1 VMKKNCYFLL
11 FTLIFVLPLCAQRE
25 TANWYFGS
33 NSGLD
38 FNSGN
43 AQVLSGGQ
51 LSTTE
56 GCSTVSDNNGSLL
69 FYTNGVEIWNKN
81 HDIMQNG
88 SGLLGSDSS
97 SQSAIVVP
105 NVSNPNIYYVFTADV
120 YQAYA
125 NGGGGNGFN
134 YSIVDMSLDGGL
146 GRVISKNISLLHQ
159 SSDKV

>member
-1 VMKKNCYFLL
+1 MMKKNCYFLL

-69 FYTNGVEIWNKN
+69 FYTNGVEIFPL
-81 HDIMQNG
+81 DA
-88 SGLLGSDSS
+88 LD
-97 SQSAIVVP
+97 P
-105 NVSNPNIYYVFTADV
+105 F
-120 YQAYA
+120 
-125 NGGGGNGFN
+125 
-134 YSIVDMSLDGGL
+134 SLIL
-146 GRVISKNISLLHQ
+146 ETE
-159 SSDKV
+159 

>member
-1 VMKKNCYFLL
+1 MTKTNYYILI
-11 FTLIFVLPLCAQRE
+11 FTLLLTVPLFAQRE
-25 TANWYFGS
+25 TVNWYFGS

-105 NVSNPNIYYVFTADV
+105 NVSNPNNTATSSSQRPAKRRNSNFFFKVLKKDYV
-120 YQAYA
+120 YMCY
-125 NGGGGNGFN
+125 
-134 YSIVDMSLDGGL
+134 
-146 GRVISKNISLLHQ
+146 
-159 SSDKV
+159 